1 MFGIAVNATATAI
14 EKMTDGNASGAPPRR
29 PEQPERVN
37 RTERAALPL
46 SRLHDGTG
54 DTGGEGRDQVKRRRA
69 RRSRLLQAAVLSLS
83 AVTVGLAVLRAA
95 RRTAGA
101 APADAWAGTDG
112 AVAPDRMDA
121 PALGGAATGRG
132 RETATSR

>member
-1 MFGIAVNATATAI
+1 M
-14 EKMTDGNASGAPPRR
+14 
-29 PEQPERVN
+29 
-37 RTERAALPL
+37 
-46 SRLHDGTG
+46 
-54 DTGGEGRDQVKRRRA
+54 KRGRA

-101 APADAWAGTDG
+101 APAAEAWARGDG
-112 AVAPDRMDA
+112 AVALDRMDA
-121 PALGGAATGRG
+121 SALGGAATGRG

>member
-1 MFGIAVNATATAI
+1 
-14 EKMTDGNASGAPPRR
+14 MTGRGHAR
-29 PEQPERVN
+29 PGEPERVN
-37 RTERAALPL
+37 RTEPAAPSL
-46 SRLHDGTG
+46 SRPHDGTG
-54 DTGGEGRDQVKRRRA
+54 DTGGEGRDQVKRGRA

-101 APADAWAGTDG
+101 APAGDSWARADG
-112 AVAPDRMDA
+112 AVALDRMDA
-121 PALGGAATGRG
+121 SALGGPATGRG

>member
-1 MFGIAVNATATAI
+1 M
-14 EKMTDGNASGAPPRR
+14 
-29 PEQPERVN
+29 
-37 RTERAALPL
+37 
-46 SRLHDGTG
+46 
-54 DTGGEGRDQVKRRRA
+54 KRRRA

-101 APADAWAGTDG
+101 APADAWAGADG
-112 AVAPDRMDA
+112 AVTPDRMDA
-121 PALGGAATGRG
+121 PALGGAATGRD